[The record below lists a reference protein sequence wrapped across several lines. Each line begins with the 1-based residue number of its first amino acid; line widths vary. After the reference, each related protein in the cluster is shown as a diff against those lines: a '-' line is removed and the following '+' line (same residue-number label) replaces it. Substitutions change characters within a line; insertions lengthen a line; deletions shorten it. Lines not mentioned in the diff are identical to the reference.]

1 MKFINYLCYNMSF
14 LDWITLSKEEINKQR
29 ALYWLPPLE
38 EVKKDINSNID
49 ELLKFETNKNHCEE
63 TKTNSDFWIIEWTI
77 WKKQLAIYWWV
88 KLFKNTKEYANAMC
102 EWDEEKVDNFLH
114 NSTKYREELEK
125 KLLNDKNI
133 SINWLSL
140 AFFMNKKI
148 LEIINNI

>member
-14 LDWITLSKEEINKQR
+14 LDWIILSPEEINKQR

-38 EVKKDINSNID
+38 EAKKDVNSNID
-49 ELLKFETNKNHCEE
+49 ELLKFETEKNHCEE
-63 TKTNSDFWIIEWTI
+63 TKINNDFSEINVRI
-77 WKKQLAIYWWV
+77 WPKQLAIYWWR
-88 KLFKNTKEYANAMC
+88 KLFKNEEEYANAMF
-102 EWDEEKVDNFLH
+102 EWDEEKVEIFLQ
-114 NSTKYREELEK
+114 NSTHYREELEK